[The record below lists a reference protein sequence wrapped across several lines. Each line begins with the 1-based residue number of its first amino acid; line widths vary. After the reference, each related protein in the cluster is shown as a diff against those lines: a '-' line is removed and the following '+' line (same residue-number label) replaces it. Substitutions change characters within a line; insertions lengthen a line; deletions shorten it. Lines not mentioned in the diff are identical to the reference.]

1 MKKRLGIA
9 ILLIVLSGAF
19 FFIQSSFMTKD
30 SSTRWHLPLSGK
42 TIIIDPGHG
51 GVDGGATS
59 AEGVLEKDVAL
70 SISLMLREYLQAAG
84 AIVFLTREG
93 DYDLASEDVRSY
105 RKRKT
110 EDLHKRVELI
120 NESDA
125 DLFISLHLNAI
136 ESTRWS
142 GAQTFFHPRVPDN
155 ETIAFFIQ
163 EQLKINL
170 ENTNRVTKPIKN
182 VFILESAHIPG
193 VLVEAGF
200 LSNREEAA
208 LLATETYQNKVAA
221 SIYEGILRYY
231 SGEKSPLK

>member
-1 MKKRLGIA
+1 MKKWLGFA
-9 ILLIVLSGAF
+9 IVFIVLSIGI
-19 FFIQSSFMTKD
+19 FFIQSYFTAKD

-42 TIIIDPGHG
+42 IIIIDPGHG

-59 AEGVLEKDVAL
+59 KEGIVEKEVAL
-70 SISLMLREYLQAAG
+70 DISFMLREYLQEAG

-93 DYDLASEDVRSY
+93 EYDLAGDDVRGYS
-105 RKRKT
+105 RRKT

-120 NESDA
+120 NESGA

-136 ESTRWS
+136 ASTRWS
-142 GAQTFFHPRVPDN
+142 GAQTFYHPRVPEN
-155 ETIAFFIQ
+155 EMIAYFIQ

-170 ENTNRVTKPIKN
+170 ENTTREEKPIKS
-182 VFILESAHIPG
+182 VFVLESAHIPG

-208 LLATETYQNKVAA
+208 LLGTETYQNKVAA

-231 SGEKSPLK
+231 SGEKIPSS